1 MVCGPVRARRGTVG
15 VDDQNTVAA
24 TLDMFLQTPHLNRW
38 IFDRLRP
45 WCGRRVLEVGAGIG
59 SITELLSDRELVVAT
74 ETEEAF
80 LERLRARFAGR
91 PGVVVQGLDLENID
105 ADSLRAHQLDTVVCV
120 NVLEHVRDDR
130 GALERLREVIEPGG
144 RLLLYLP
151 ALPWLYG
158 SLDRGLQHH
167 RRYARRPLEE
177 LLRGAGWQIQHLS
190 WMNVLGIPG
199 WFLNSRILGRK
210 MLPLRQ
216 VALYDRL
223 TPVLRLEERLRPR
236 FGMSLV
242 VACERTP

>member
-1 MVCGPVRARRGTVG
+1 VG
-15 VDDQNTVAA
+15 VEEQNTVAA
-24 TLDMFLQTPHLNRW
+24 TLDIFLQTPQLNRW
-38 IFDRLRP
+38 IFDRLRH
-45 WCGRRVLEVGAGIG
+45 WCGRRVMEVGAGIG

-91 PGVVVQGLDLENID
+91 PSVVVQGLDLEDID
-105 ADSLRAHQLDTVVCV
+105 VDSLRAHQLDTVVCV

-130 GALERLREVIEPGG
+130 GAVERLREVMQPGG

-177 LLRGAGWQIQHLS
+177 LLQGAGWRILHLS

-199 WFLNSRILGRK
+199 WFVNSRILGRK
-210 MLPLRQ
+210 MLPIRQ
-216 VALYDRL
+216 VALYDKL
-223 TPVLRLEERLRPR
+223 TPLLRLEERLHPR

-242 VACERTP
+242 VACERAP